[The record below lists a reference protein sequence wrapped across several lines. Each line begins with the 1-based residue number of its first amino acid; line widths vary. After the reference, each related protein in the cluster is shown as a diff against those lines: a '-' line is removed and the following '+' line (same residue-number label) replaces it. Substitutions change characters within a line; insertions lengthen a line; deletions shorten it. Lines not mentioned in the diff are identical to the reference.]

1 MLELQA
7 EHLGTAEEEDG
18 MGMTHITATD
28 VLSPEVKVMA
38 EVEVRKQR
46 ASKVRV
52 PREYRI
58 WRTGQPVESVVL
70 VRYHDRLGMP
80 MSALLAVEGQGTET
94 TFRGLQMCSRGNE
107 KHMIDKLYE
116 QEGARRE

>member
-1 MLELQA
+1 
-7 EHLGTAEEEDG
+7 
-18 MGMTHITATD
+18 MGMTRITVSDAMEP
-28 VLSPEVKVMA
+28 VVKVLA
-38 EVEVRKQR
+38 EMEVRKQR

-58 WRTGQPVESVVL
+58 WRDGQDVECVVL
-70 VRYHDRLGMP
+70 VRYNDRLDRA

-94 TFRGLQMCSRGNE
+94 IFRGLQMCSRGNE

>member
-1 MLELQA
+1 
-7 EHLGTAEEEDG
+7 

-38 EVEVRKQR
+38 EVEVRKLR

-58 WRTGQPVESVVL
+58 WRAGQPVESVVL

-80 MSALLAVEGQGTET
+80 MSALLAVEGKGAET

-107 KHMIDKLYE
+107 KNMIDKLYE

>member
-1 MLELQA
+1 MPALHA
-7 EHLGTAEEEDG
+7 EHLGTAEEEVER
-18 MGMTHITATD
+18 GMTRITVSDAMEP
-28 VLSPEVKVMA
+28 VVKVLA
-38 EVEVRKQR
+38 EMEVRKQR

-58 WRTGQPVESVVL
+58 WRDGQEVECVVL
-70 VRYHDRLGMP
+70 VRYNDRLDRA
-80 MSALLAVEGQGTET
+80 MSALLAVEGQGAET
-94 TFRGLQMCSRGNE
+94 SFRGLQMCSRGNE